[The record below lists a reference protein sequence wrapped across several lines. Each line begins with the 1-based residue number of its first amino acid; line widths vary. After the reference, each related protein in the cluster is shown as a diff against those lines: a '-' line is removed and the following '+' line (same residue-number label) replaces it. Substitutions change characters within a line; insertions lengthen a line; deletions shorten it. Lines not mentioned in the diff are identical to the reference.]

1 MSWVA
6 VGVGVASLAAGAAS
20 GALGSGKKPKIPAPP
35 TLNPDAIQMDTLR
48 GNLKALPEI
57 QNLTGKVNTFNIGE
71 LERALELALPG
82 GSSKVKQNIL
92 DQLEGKLSTEDT
104 QAVIRNAT
112 AAGYGSGIQGA
123 GIGRNLVLRDLGRSV
138 VDTKERGFQNFMNF
152 QQANRAVLF
161 NPSSMFL
168 TPAQRLEAQAVNNR
182 MTYDA
187 ALAQAGID
195 AQPSQGQAALSGA
208 LGSLSSIGGTF
219 AGMSLGGG
227 GFGGGAATSGG
238 GWTTPS
244 MPRSS
249 SGSLNVPGR
258 FDFPG
263 TQYGGGWR

>member
-6 VGVGVASLAAGAAS
+6 IGVGVGSMIVGGVS

-57 QNLTGKVNTFNIGE
+57 QNLTGKVNTFNIQE

-82 GSSKVKQNIL
+82 GSSKVKANIL
-92 DQLEGKLSTEDT
+92 DQLEGKMDTADT

-112 AAGYGSGIQGA
+112 AAGFGSGIQGG

-138 VDTKERGFQNFMNF
+138 VDTKERGLTNFMNF

-161 NPSSMFL
+161 NPASMFL
-168 TPAQRLEAQAVNNR
+168 TPAQRLEAQAANNR
-182 MTYDA
+182 MIYDA
-187 ALAQAGID
+187 AVAQAGID

-208 LGSLSSIGGTF
+208 LGSLSSMGGTF
-219 AGMSLGGG
+219 AGMSFGS
-227 GFGGGAATSGG
+227 GFGGGAATSAG

-249 SGSLNVPGR
+249 SGSLNTPGR
-258 FDFPG
+258 FRFPG
-263 TQYGGGWR
+263 TQYGGGWI